1 MEYKPKRYII
11 EMCNDFVKRHEN
23 AGNVESARKIDRIR
37 NDYICGMLTEI
48 DVIKSI
54 MAEEEKER

>member
-11 EMCNDFVKRHEN
+11 EMCNDFVKRYEN
-23 AGNVESARKIDRIR
+23 AGKLESAGKIDRIR